1 METREVEQRAQ
12 ALFESGLNCA
22 EAVLTAVL
30 AGQGVVDCAEATRL
44 GTAFGAGVGR
54 SKEELCG
61 ALSGGLIALGY
72 LQGRSHGG
80 EKWDDLARLAAG
92 VRSRFKALH
101 GCTSCSAVLA
111 RFGPQEAMDKCVA
124 LSAVTA
130 GLFHEALGDPDAVSA
145 PAVACG
151 CTVRP
156 AKQAASGNCCG

>member
-1 METREVEQRAQ
+1 METRDVEQRAQ

-30 AGQGVVDCAEATRL
+30 AGQGVTDCAEATRL

-72 LQGRSHGG
+72 LQGRDRGS
-80 EKWDDLARLAAG
+80 EKWDGLASLAAG
-92 VRSRFKALH
+92 VRDRFKALH
-101 GCTSCSAVLA
+101 GCTSCSALLA
-111 RFGPQEAMDKCVA
+111 RLGPQEDMDKCVA

-130 GLFHEALGDPDAVSA
+130 GLFHEALRNPDSVKA
-145 PAVACG
+145 PTVACG
-151 CTVRP
+151 CTARP
-156 AKQAASGNCCG
+156 AGQATTGSCCG